1 MVRHFLSTSITSGAI
16 AGAIADIDMPL
27 SLTMLDDLLRLSI
40 TLTINNDEIA
50 GFHLSPPFRVA
61 PPRSLPADVGRN
73 KPPGPAFGRPDD
85 KLRALRPSGL
95 PHLLP
100 PSIPA

>member
-1 MVRHFLSTSITSGAI
+1 MVRHFLSISITSGAI
-16 AGAIADIDMPL
+16 AVAIAAIDMPL

-40 TLTINNDEIA
+40 TLTINNDKIA
-50 GFHLSPPFRVA
+50 RFHLSPPLRVT
-61 PPRSLPADVGRN
+61 PPRSSPAVVGRN
-73 KPPGPAFGRPDD
+73 KPPGPAFRRPDD
-85 KLRALRPSGL
+85 KLSALRRSGL